1 MPDEMIETI
10 EETVE
15 DATEETVLEESIHDS
30 MVITIPIDD
39 TLSVSGAAADAL
51 AVGNALTGKADLSTI
66 KNTLSINGRT
76 GNGTLAI
83 AVNGD
88 NVPAQSDSDTESV
101 AEALTRIEDAVEDV
115 ADDLSDEVTARENAD
130 TALGGRI
137 DDEAT
142 ARGNAD
148 TALDGRLDVL
158 EAKKIVLVSVA
169 FTEAGTETMT
179 VTGLTADH
187 ELIGHQ
193 FFDSSSGPTGEVLA
207 DVAWTTGAGSLEVV
221 FSNVQAAGSVRL
233 IFGVPEDITPEEA
246 SS

>member
-51 AVGNALTGKADLSTI
+51 AVGNALGGKADLTTI
-66 KNTLSINGRT
+66 KNTLSVNGRT
-76 GNGTLAI
+76 GNGGLSIT
-83 AVNGD
+83 VNGD
-88 NVPAQSDSDTESV
+88 NIPAQNDSDNESV
-101 AEALTRIEDAVEDV
+101 AEALTRIEGAASSAVSTE
-115 ADDLSDEVTARENAD
+115 ATARENAD

-137 DDEAT
+137 DGEAT
-142 ARGNAD
+142 ARGDAD

-179 VTGLTADH
+179 VTGITADH

-193 FFDSSSGPTGEVLA
+193 FFDSSSDPTGEVLA

-233 IFGVPEDITPEEA
+233 IFGVPEDITPEEV

>member
-51 AVGNALTGKADLSTI
+51 AVGNALTGKADLTTI
-66 KNTLSINGRT
+66 KNTLSVNGRT
-76 GNGTLAI
+76 GNGGLAI
-83 AVNGD
+83 TVNGD
-88 NVPAQSDSDTESV
+88 NIPAQNDSDNESV
-101 AEALTRIEDAVEDV
+101 AEALTRIEDAASSAVSAE
-115 ADDLSDEVTARENAD
+115 ATARENAD

-137 DDEAT
+137 DGEAT
-142 ARGNAD
+142 ARGEAD

-179 VTGLTADH
+179 VTGITADH

-193 FFDSSSGPTGEVLA
+193 FFDSSSDPTGEVLA
-207 DVAWTTGAGSLEVV
+207 DVAWTTGAGSLAVT
-221 FSNVQAAGSVRL
+221 FSNVLAAGSVRM
-233 IFGVPEDITPEEA
+233 IFGVPEDITPEEEVE
-246 SS
+246 S

>member
-1 MPDEMIETI
+1 MAG
-10 EETVE
+10 E
-15 DATEETVLEESIHDS
+15 DQELLTTLHMQVRNADTAVIQQAVHDS
-30 MVITIPIDD
+30 MVITVPIDD

-51 AVGNALTGKADLSTI
+51 AVGNALGGKADLTTI
-66 KNTLSINGRT
+66 KNTLSVNGRT
-76 GNGTLAI
+76 GNGGLAI
-83 AVNGD
+83 TVNGD

-101 AEALTRIEDAVEDV
+101 ADALTRIEGAASSAVSAE
-115 ADDLSDEVTARENAD
+115 ATARGNAD

-137 DDEAT
+137 DGEAT
-142 ARGNAD
+142 ARADAD

-179 VTGLTADH
+179 VTGITADH

-193 FFDSSSGPTGEVLA
+193 FFDSSSDPTGEVLA

-233 IFGVPEDITPEEA
+233 IFGVPEDITPEEV